1 MSFAQ
6 RREKLREL
14 MSARS
19 LDAML
24 VSYASNRYYLSG
36 FELHDVQLN
45 ESAGSLVI
53 TRDGR
58 DYLCTDAR
66 YTDAARAIWPE
77 NDIYIYSGSIPQ
89 ALRRLLSCCGSRI
102 GFEAGSVSAAFAK
115 ELSEGLTLEP
125 CDGMVEELRLIKEP
139 EEIASLEKSFA
150 VNHAMLKW
158 IKGEIREGMTEA
170 EVSWMIERYFR
181 EHGASEL
188 AFPSIVAFGENG
200 ALPHAIPGEK
210 KLKEN
215 MSVLLD
221 VGCRVDTYCSDQ
233 TRTFWFGEKEDPK
246 FTRIRDLVQEAQ
258 SNAIKHMH
266 PGMPMSDAY
275 NLAMDV
281 FRKAGEDAHFTHS
294 LGHGVGL
301 DTHEKPSLSPRSKG
315 ILKPGMT
322 VTVEPGLYYPGWGG
336 VRLEF
341 TTIMEENGPRIL

>member
-1 MSFAQ
+1 
-6 RREKLREL
+6 
-14 MSARS
+14 
-19 LDAML
+19 ML

-89 ALRRLLSCCGSRI
+89 ALRRLLACCGSRI

-200 ALPHAIPGEK
+200 ALPHAISCRRRRAMPSSTCTPACRCPTPITWPWTSSGRPER
-210 KLKEN
+210 
-215 MSVLLD
+215 MHTSRTASVTAWD
-221 VGCRVDTYCSDQ
+221 S
-233 TRTFWFGEKEDPK
+233 TRTK
-246 FTRIRDLVQEAQ
+246 
-258 SNAIKHMH
+258 
-266 PGMPMSDAY
+266 
-275 NLAMDV
+275 
-281 FRKAGEDAHFTHS
+281 
-294 LGHGVGL
+294 
-301 DTHEKPSLSPRSKG
+301 SPR
-315 ILKPGMT
+315 
-322 VTVEPGLYYPGWGG
+322 
-336 VRLEF
+336 
-341 TTIMEENGPRIL
+341 

>member
-66 YTDAARAIWPE
+66 YTDAAKAIWPE

-89 ALRRLLSCCGSRI
+89 ALRRLLACCGSRI
-102 GFEAGSVSAAFAK
+102 GFESGSVSAAFAK

-233 TRTFWFGEKEDPK
+233 TRTF
-246 FTRIRDLVQEAQ
+246 
-258 SNAIKHMH
+258 
-266 PGMPMSDAY
+266 
-275 NLAMDV
+275 
-281 FRKAGEDAHFTHS
+281 
-294 LGHGVGL
+294 
-301 DTHEKPSLSPRSKG
+301 
-315 ILKPGMT
+315 
-322 VTVEPGLYYPGWGG
+322 
-336 VRLEF
+336 
-341 TTIMEENGPRIL
+341 

>member
-1 MSFAQ
+1 
-6 RREKLREL
+6 
-14 MSARS
+14 
-19 LDAML
+19 
-24 VSYASNRYYLSG
+24 
-36 FELHDVQLN
+36 
-45 ESAGSLVI
+45 
-53 TRDGR
+53 
-58 DYLCTDAR
+58 
-66 YTDAARAIWPE
+66 
-77 NDIYIYSGSIPQ
+77 
-89 ALRRLLSCCGSRI
+89 
-102 GFEAGSVSAAFAK
+102 
-115 ELSEGLTLEP
+115 
-125 CDGMVEELRLIKEP
+125 
-139 EEIASLEKSFA
+139 
-150 VNHAMLKW
+150 MLKW

-210 KLKEN
+210 KLEEN

-266 PGMPMSDAY
+266 PGMLMSDAY

-281 FRKAGEDAHFTHS
+281 FRKAGEDTHFTHS

-301 DTHEKPSLSPRSKG
+301 DTHEKPSLSPSSKG